1 MDTSIQDRIQ
11 SSSKIPKYQQLVNS
25 IVRQIESGQLK
36 QGDRLPSIIES
47 SLDYNLSR
55 DTVERGYKLL
65 HQKGMITSVYR
76 RGYFVDGLTVNPK
89 MKIFF
94 LLGEITER
102 NRAIYR
108 AFTKSFGKKALVDM
122 FLYHYKK
129 DIFQQLLEENLG
141 RYHYY
146 LIAPHLLEYADDIL
160 KTIKKV
166 PDDKLIII
174 DKDIDWLTSTCGTVC
189 KNFENDTLQC
199 LEQIRA
205 RLARYKKLHLVIPED
220 EFCHPGIISGFKIFC
235 QENGWPYTIMDGL
248 EDEEP
253 VRDEAYFIINDKDL
267 AVFIK
272 KIREKNIKIGKET
285 GVVSFDDNGF
295 KEILEQGIT
304 VITSDS
310 EKIGETAASIITHD
324 TKQKVVFKSKVIV
337 RNSL

>member
-1 MDTSIQDRIQ
+1 MATSTQNRIL
-11 SSSKIPKYQQLVNS
+11 SSSKIPKYRQLVNS
-25 IVRQIESGQLK
+25 IVKQIESGQLK
-36 QGDRLPSIIES
+36 EGDRLPSIIES

-65 HQKGMITSVYR
+65 YQKGMITSVYR
-76 RGYFVDGLTVNPK
+76 RGYFVDGPLVNMK

-108 AFTKSFGKKALVDM
+108 AFTKSFGKKALVDV
-122 FLYHYKK
+122 FLYHYKG
-129 DIFQQLLEENLG
+129 DIFQRILEENLG

-146 LIAPHLLEYADDIL
+146 MIAPHALEYTDDIL
-160 KTIKKV
+160 KTIKKI
-166 PDDKLIII
+166 PDDKLTII

-199 LEQIRA
+199 LKQIKG
-205 RLARYKKLHLVIPED
+205 RLGRYEKLHLVIPED

-235 QENGWPYTIMDGL
+235 QANGWPYTIMDGL
-248 EDEEP
+248 EEEEP
-253 VRDEAYFIINDKDL
+253 KKHQAYFIIDDKDL
-267 AVFIK
+267 AIFIK
-272 KIREKNIKIGKET
+272 RVREKGIKMGKEI
-285 GVVSFDDNGF
+285 GMVSFNDNGF
-295 KEILEQGIT
+295 KEILENGIT

-310 EKIGETAASIITHD
+310 EKIGETAASIVLND
-324 TKQKVVFKSKVIV
+324 TKQKIVFQSKVIV